1 MIVTTTLTV
10 VVLAGALGAK
20 PTPSWQTDYAQA
32 MATASAVQK
41 PIAVF
46 IGQGEGRP
54 GKMITDGTIPENAAR
69 LLRES
74 YVCLYL
80 NTDTEAGKDLASQ
93 LQINEGLVISSP
105 GGNLQALRH
114 TGSISG
120 TELNQR
126 LEQFATAGQPTTTV
140 NSGLRPVVS
149 GQVIVG
155 NCAGGNC
162 YVTYPNGT
170 YVTQP
175 ASGQII
181 GGTVYPAGYTISP
194 FGSSCPN
201 GRCPNAR

>member
-10 VVLAGALGAK
+10 VVLAGALGGK
-20 PTPSWQTDYAQA
+20 PTPSWQSDYAQA
-32 MATASAVQK
+32 MAIASSEQK

-46 IGQGEGRP
+46 ISHGAGTP
-54 GKMITDGTIPENAAR
+54 GKMINDGTIPENAAR

-80 NTDTEAGKDLASQ
+80 DTDTGSGKDLAEKFA
-93 LQINEGLVISSP
+93 LKEGLVISSP
-105 GGNLQALRH
+105 GGNMQALRH
-114 TGSISG
+114 NGPVNA

-126 LEQFATAGQPTTTV
+126 LEQFAHAGQPTTTINTGIQTV
-140 NSGLRPVVS
+140 ASAPVF
-149 GQVIVG
+149 VG
-155 NCAGGNC
+155 GCASGNC
-162 YVTYPNGT
+162 YLNSYPTAG

-175 ASGQII
+175 AAGQI
-181 GGTVYPAGYTISP
+181 VYPAGYS